1 MKEIWMR
8 MKGLRLRT
16 DCCLPRKDA
25 EEDGHRERDKVRW
38 IRYFSLLKCCVLIG
52 LFDANI
58 SDFFAFLLISLGN
71 GLNLLNLLN
80 FVFVWKFGDL

>member
-1 MKEIWMR
+1 

-16 DCCLPRKDA
+16 DCYLLRKDV
-25 EEDGHRERDKVRW
+25 EEDGYRERDKVRL
-38 IRYFSLLKCCVLIG
+38 IRYFSLLKCCVLIS

-58 SDFFAFLLISLGN
+58 SDFFVFLLISLRN

-80 FVFVWKFGDL
+80 FVFV

>member
-1 MKEIWMR
+1 

-16 DCCLPRKDA
+16 DCYLLRKDV
-25 EEDGHRERDKVRW
+25 EEDGYRERDKVRL
-38 IRYFSLLKCCVLIG
+38 IRYFSLLKCCVLIS

-80 FVFVWKFGDL
+80 FVFI